1 MKRAYDFSDVL
12 IVPRTSDL
20 ESRRNVNLLRRF
32 KFRYSPYELEMVP
45 IMAANMDTVGTIKVA
60 KTLSKYNLFTCLHK
74 FVTLEEIEQERE
86 FLTRNQDLFA
96 FSIGCSEKEIQKLKD
111 TAKIV
116 DFKVICIDVANGHMK
131 SFVKF
136 CASVREQFPEKV
148 IIAGNVGTQVGV
160 MNLVEQGKVDI
171 VKCGIGS
178 GSACTTRIKTGVGIP
193 QFTCT
198 KECAIKAK
206 MLGAHVISDG
216 GITCP
221 GDLGK
226 AFGVGADFVMMGGQF
241 AGHDQ
246 NPGEMIIEQ
255 DGKRYKEFYGMS
267 SEHAMYKN
275 YGGKSDYRSSEGRY
289 IKIPYKGDMN
299 ETVEDFLGG
308 LRSTCTYVNAE
319 SIDELSVNVTFIEVT
334 NQFNRSLI
342 N

>member
-12 IVPRTSDL
+12 IVPKTSKL
-20 ESRRNVNLLRRF
+20 ESRQDVNLYKIF
-32 KFRYSPYELEMVP
+32 KFRYSPYQLQMVP

-60 KTLSKYNLFTCLHK
+60 QTLSKYGMFTCLHK
-74 FVTLEEIEQERE
+74 FVTLEEFRENKE
-86 FLTRNQDLFA
+86 FLESIQDLFSV
-96 FSIGCSEKEIQKLKD
+96 SIGCSEKEIQKLKD
-111 TAKIV
+111 IEEIV
-116 DFKVICIDVANGHMK
+116 KYKVICIDVANGHMER
-131 SFVKF
+131 FIRF

-148 IIAGNVGTQVGV
+148 IIAGNVATPLGV
-160 MNLVEQGKVDI
+160 MNLVEKGKVDI

-198 KECAIKAK
+198 QECSTKAK

-319 SIDELSVNVTFIEVT
+319 SIDELHTNVTFIEVT

-342 N
+342 